1 MDDLF
6 TWINDLAPA
15 LNTAPF
21 RHVDCPRCG
30 AWVAIVCYADWND
43 PTGRERAIAGLARA
57 TGLPTYFIT
66 VAGPDDFTPV
76 VRALY
81 PPGSA
86 QIWTTEQFSTTL
98 TQLAAQHPCP
108 S

>member
-1 MDDLF
+1 MEDLF

-21 RHVDCPRCG
+21 RHVDCSRCG

-57 TGLPTYFIT
+57 TALPTYFIT

-76 VRALY
+76 VRTLY
-81 PPGSA
+81 PPESA
-86 QIWTTEQFSTTL
+86 QLLTSQQFSATL
-98 TQLAAQHPCP
+98 AQLAERHACP
-108 S
+108 T